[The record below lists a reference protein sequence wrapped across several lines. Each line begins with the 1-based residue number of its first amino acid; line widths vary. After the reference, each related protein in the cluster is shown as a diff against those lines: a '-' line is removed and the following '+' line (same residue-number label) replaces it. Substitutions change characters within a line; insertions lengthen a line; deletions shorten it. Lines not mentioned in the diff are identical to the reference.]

1 MEFSAWNSRHI
12 VRVAFGMSIALACV
26 GVRAE
31 PAATAELNACEA
43 AIGNQPRTA
52 MQACLS
58 SRLKNAQ
65 ENLQRAYARARDE
78 LKAIDSSATPHALHA
93 LKASRESFNVF
104 MDKEC
109 KRQGAAML
117 GGSGAGDVELAC
129 QVALTRWRADA
140 LRQD

>member
-1 MEFSAWNSRHI
+1 MEFSAWNRHRI
-12 VRVAFGMSIALACV
+12 VRLAFGTGIALACA
-26 GVRAE
+26 GVQAE
-31 PAATAELNACEA
+31 PSVTAELNACEA
-43 AIGNQPRTA
+43 AIGNEPRTA

-58 SRLKNAQ
+58 ARLKDAQ
-65 ENLQRAYARARDE
+65 GELKRAYARAHDE
-78 LKAIDSSATPHALHA
+78 LKAIDSSATPHALQA
-93 LKASRESFNVF
+93 LKASRESFNAF

-109 KRQGAAML
+109 KRQGAALL